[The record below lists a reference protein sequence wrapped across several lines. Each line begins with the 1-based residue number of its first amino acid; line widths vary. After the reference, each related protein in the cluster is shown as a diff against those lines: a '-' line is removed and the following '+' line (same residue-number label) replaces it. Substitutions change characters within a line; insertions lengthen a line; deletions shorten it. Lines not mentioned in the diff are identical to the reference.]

1 MTPAL
6 PSGGGTPIFQPPGRN
21 SGEAQMLFKKS
32 GGVSWLIVFLGNP
45 GPRYEFTRHNAGFM
59 AAEAMAREKNIN
71 INKLRFK
78 ALTAQCSI
86 GDRQVLLMKP
96 QTFMNLSGEAVRQAA
111 AFYKIA
117 PEHIIV
123 VSDEI
128 SLPIGKLRIRTK
140 GSAGGHNGLKN
151 IIAQLGTQDFPRIR
165 IGVGA
170 PPHPDYDMADWVL
183 STFKNQ
189 DAEDMKAAAARAA
202 QAAECYITQGPDRAM
217 NLFN

>member
-1 MTPAL
+1 M
-6 PSGGGTPIFQPPGRN
+6 F
-21 SGEAQMLFKKS
+21 FKKS

-59 AAEAMAREKNIN
+59 AAEAMAKEKNLS

-78 ALTAQCSI
+78 ALTAPCTI
-86 GDRQVLLMKP
+86 GDQSVLLMKP

-111 AFYKIA
+111 DFYKIA

-123 VSDEI
+123 ISDEI

-183 STFKNQ
+183 SSFKNQ
-189 DAEDMKAAAARAA
+189 DAEDMNAAAARAA
-202 QAAECYITQGPDRAM
+202 QAAQCYIIQGPDRAM

>member
-1 MTPAL
+1 
-6 PSGGGTPIFQPPGRN
+6 
-21 SGEAQMLFKKS
+21 MLLKKS
-32 GGVSWLIVFLGNP
+32 GGISWLIVFLGNP

-59 AAEAMAREKNIN
+59 AAEAMAREKNLS

-78 ALTAQCSI
+78 SLTASCSI
-86 GDRQVLLMKP
+86 GGQAVLLMKP

-111 AFYKIA
+111 AFYKVA
-117 PEHIIV
+117 PEHVLVI
-123 VSDEI
+123 SDEI

-140 GSAGGHNGLKN
+140 GSAGGHNGLKD
-151 IIAQLGTQDFPRIR
+151 IIAKLGTQDFPRIR

-189 DAEDMKAAAARAA
+189 DAEDMKAAALRAA
-202 QAAECYITQGPDRAM
+202 QAAECYITQGPERAM